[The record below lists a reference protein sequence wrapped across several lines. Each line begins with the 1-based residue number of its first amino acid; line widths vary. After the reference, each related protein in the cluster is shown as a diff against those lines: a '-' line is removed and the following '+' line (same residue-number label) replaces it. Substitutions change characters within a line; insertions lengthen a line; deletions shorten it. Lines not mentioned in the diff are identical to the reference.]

1 MNDTTANRGE
11 AARLLGVD
19 PTTLDRFVRAGAPVE
34 RRAGRGGVESAYSV
48 PALVEWLRAHERE
61 KALARLEREVTAE
74 DLDRL
79 RARKLELEAEALELR
94 NARERGELVSVDE
107 LRPVLDALV
116 IGGREAVRLN
126 APYRIAARA
135 AGGTKKEIRAVATD
149 EIESALANWSAQ
161 GLDSALRAI
170 GGKTDAPE
178 PETEGEAA

>member
-1 MNDTTANRGE
+1 MDDLIVNRGQ
-11 AARLLGVD
+11 AARALNCD
-19 PTTLDRFVRAGAPVE
+19 PTTLDRYVRAGAPVE
-34 RRAGRGGVESAYSV
+34 RRAGRGGVESAYSI
-48 PALVEWLRAHERE
+48 PALVDWVRAHERE
-61 KALARLEREVTAE
+61 KALAKLERDVTAE

-135 AGGTKKEIRAVATD
+135 AGGSKKEIRAVATD

-170 GGKTDAPE
+170 GGKTDGPD
-178 PETEGEAA
+178 PETEEAAA